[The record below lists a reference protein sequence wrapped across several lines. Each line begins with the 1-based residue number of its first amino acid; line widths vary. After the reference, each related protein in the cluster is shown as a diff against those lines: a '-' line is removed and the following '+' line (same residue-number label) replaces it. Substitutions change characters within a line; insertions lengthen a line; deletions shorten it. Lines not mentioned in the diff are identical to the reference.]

1 MSENATTSS
10 RKRRHSK
17 ACTRCRKRK
26 IRCDFQFPTCG
37 ACIAAAAPCLGF
49 DSIRGVD
56 KPRSTISH
64 LEEEIARLE
73 IELGQIK
80 SPAKSTADIAN
91 AAADEFSTHLA
102 AAILAPQG
110 PSRKQGCLLPL
121 NSPFFLT
128 ESPLPYVKI
137 GLSDLNQDVLFEE
150 PLPVTNKLSSIPR
163 HVIDAMLKHYCEIYR
178 PLYPSIDEANLYEAC
193 ERVYNNISP
202 SAFDIFSVHI
212 TLAISM
218 QTLMHKDE
226 KRATTASTN
235 FWTTAAGLLD
245 QVGTSDP
252 WERLQALQLCTHYA
266 FMNPKA
272 VDCSKCAA
280 AATRLCLQLGL
291 HHELPASIQASLDTK
306 ALQNRRRLFWNS
318 YNIDAAVASVRC
330 QPYVWP
336 TLTPATTA
344 KFPGTGSQ
352 PSPTHQFL
360 LLRELESEIS
370 MAIYY
375 PNLSPEDAPWN
386 ASFGQWYTSVQDRL
400 NAWYQ
405 TTRQSINLG
414 EKIEFHE
421 MLFQCQILRLN
432 RPTPRFPRP
441 SREMNKKT
449 LQISIALIKEF
460 ATVDRVGKLF
470 NIWHAAH
477 YMFESGVCLI
487 AMIVA
492 ELESSEQDLTLL
504 MEEDVTILMKYIKI
518 LPSLLW
524 KISRRWPGVA
534 PHASTIDSL
543 CAAVL
548 VKLEERASGGAIWD
562 SHFHELKD
570 KVSHLL
576 LFSPLP
582 AGTQATPIAESQ
594 AVESQFPPAPN
605 GHGLSMD
612 PDVCFN
618 PSDSQNLTT
627 GIVPFYPDWTL
638 SDANLDPGSL
648 VYPDPY
654 GFSDA
659 DALSWDFA
667 GMDSDEIL
675 AALLAE
681 AEPLVLTDVDALTNP
696 GVLSQTDH
704 LPSL

>member
-1 MSENATTSS
+1 MSETAPTSS

-37 ACIAAAAPCLGF
+37 ACTQAAAPCLGF

-73 IELGQIK
+73 IELGQIR
-80 SPAKSTADIAN
+80 SPTKTTADIAN
-91 AAADEFSTHLA
+91 AAAEGFSTRLA
-102 AAILAPQG
+102 AAMLAPRG
-110 PSRKQGCLLPL
+110 PSRKQGSLLPL

-128 ESPLPYVKI
+128 ESPVPFVKI
-137 GLSDLNQDVLFEE
+137 NLSDLNQDVLFEE

-235 FWTTAAGLLD
+235 FWTTAADLLD

-272 VDCSKCAA
+272 VDCSKCAP
-280 AATRLCLQLGL
+280 AATRLCLQIGL
-291 HHELPASIQASLDTK
+291 HHELPASNQANLDSK

-318 YNIDAAVASVRC
+318 YNIDAAIDF
-330 QPYVWP
+330 Y
-336 TLTPATTA
+336 
-344 KFPGTGSQ
+344 KFPDSGSQ

-360 LLRELESEIS
+360 LLRQLESEIT
-370 MAIYY
+370 MAMYY
-375 PNLSPEDAPWN
+375 PDLSLEDAPWK
-386 ASFGQWYTSVQDRL
+386 ASFGQWYTSVQERM

-432 RPTPRFPRP
+432 RPSPRFPRP
-441 SREMNKKT
+441 SKEMNKKT
-449 LQISIALIKEF
+449 LQISIALIKEY
-460 ATVDRVGKLF
+460 ATVDRMGKLF
-470 NIWHAAH
+470 NIWHAA
-477 YMFESGVCLI
+477 YYIFESGVCLI
-487 AMIVA
+487 AMILTG
-492 ELESSEQDLTLL
+492 LESSEQDHRIL

-543 CAAVL
+543 CAAIL
-548 VKLEERASGGAIWD
+548 VKLEERASGGLIWD
-562 SHFHELKD
+562 AEFYAVKD
-570 KVSHLL
+570 KVSQLL
-576 LFSPLP
+576 LFSPMP
-582 AGTQATPIAESQ
+582 AGAQATLIDESQ
-594 AVESQFPPAPN
+594 AVEAELPPPSD
-605 GHGLSMD
+605 GHSLSMD
-612 PDVCFN
+612 LGVGFN
-618 PSDSQNLTT
+618 PSHSQDLTT
-627 GIVPFYPDWTL
+627 GAVPFYPDWSL
-638 SDANLDPGSL
+638 SEANLDPSSL

-654 GFSDA
+654 GFSDG

-681 AEPLVLTDVDALTNP
+681 AEPLMLNDVDATTIP
-696 GVLSQTDH
+696 GG
-704 LPSL
+704 